1 MNRTD
6 TLIAALEP
14 LALGADGQ
22 LAYLAE
28 LGGSET
34 ADELASQYDDAFRYA
49 HPMGHAA
56 LDAALRALDERFSA
70 MSGAGNAALWTARN
84 LAEGADWV
92 FIREKAGLALAMAR
106 GLEAAR
112 V

>member
-14 LALGADGQ
+14 LALGSVEQ

-28 LGGSET
+28 QGGSGT

-70 MSGAGNAALWTARN
+70 MSGANKAALWTPRN
-84 LAEGADWV
+84 LAEGADWA
-92 FIREKAGLALAMAR
+92 FIREKAAGALAMAR
-106 GLEAAR
+106 GLDGAR
-112 V
+112 A